1 MKFYDEEG
9 AVQVRKVNILK
20 WHATISTLKLYD
32 DIEIIYIIVI
42 KIATFIVMI
51 IVNFWIPLYTKH
63 SILSNYGNR

>member
-32 DIEIIYIIVI
+32 NIEIIYIIVI

-51 IVNFWIPLYTKH
+51 IVNFRIPLYTKH

>member
-32 DIEIIYIIVI
+32 NIEIIYIIVI

-51 IVNFWIPLYTKH
+51 K
-63 SILSNYGNR
+63 